1 MKKIYYIIA
10 LCLGFILSNEQV
22 FATHAAGGELIY
34 ELVPGQTNQYRF
46 TFKFYR
52 DCSGTAEPATFQMCY
67 NNSCGVNNQSITL
80 TKMVGNLPN
89 GQPNGGVVFVGCN
102 PVPTICNGGVLP
114 GYREWWY
121 QGVVTLPTTCNFW
134 KFWVTLCCRNTGINN
149 LVNSGAQNIFVEA
162 TFNNTAQLNLNS
174 SPSIV
179 ASPIAYYCINTP
191 SYAYYNAYDPNGDSL
206 VYESINVQTNPAGC
220 ATNAPTNIF
229 QAPYTALD
237 PFPTGFFINPATG
250 LIAFTTTTLG
260 RWSFTIRV
268 KEYRNGTLIGS
279 IMRDIQ
285 FVVSNCNLPNP
296 LYVTANFIPLVC
308 GGATTTVQAFGF
320 GGILPYQYRL
330 NAGAYQVSNQF
341 PALGVGTYTITIR
354 DAQLCTHSTIVNIV
368 APPAIQVAAAA
379 APIACNGG
387 TTTIFAIANNG
398 ILPYEFKHQFVPYQL
413 SNQFVVGAGPYVI
426 TAKDANGCT
435 GNTLIIINQ
444 PPPININVA
453 TTILPCSGLANILVT
468 ASGNFPPFEYK
479 LNLGAYQPT
488 GNFNGLSPGAY
499 TVTVKDA
506 NNCTNSSV
514 VNLNQAPGM
523 SVAISNITNIVCNP
537 FCNGSAQATA
547 TGGAPAITYAITAP
561 GIINANTGAMNSL
574 CAGTYTV
581 TATDA
586 LLCTATTSFTI
597 TQPPAFSVNISNINN
612 VTCNALCNGT
622 ATASGVGGTPGYT
635 YAINA
640 PGVINANTGAISA
653 LCAGNYT
660 VTTTDASGCTA
671 TTSFTITQPPVLG
684 LTVSNIVNVAC
695 NPACT
700 GTAQA
705 TASGG
710 APGYSFAISA
720 PGVINITGAISGLCA
735 GSYTVTV
742 TDANGC
748 TKTTQFSVTQPPI
761 LNLAISNITNV
772 VCNPQCTGTAQ
783 ATASG
788 GVANYSYAINAPG
801 VINAAGAISSLC
813 AGTYTVTVT
822 DANGCTRTSSF
833 SISQP
838 PLLNVAVTNITN
850 VTCLAPCVGT
860 AQAISGGGVPGYL
873 YSITAPGVINITG
886 AISGLCAGTYTVTA
900 TDANLCTATT
910 TFTVSA
916 PPTLNLNISNITNV
930 TCNGLCNGTAQATG
944 VGGTPAYTYAIT
956 APGIINANTG
966 AITGLCAGTYT
977 VTATDANLCTA
988 TTTFTIT
995 EPNVLSVSVSNITNV
1010 TCNPLCNG
1018 TAQATGAGGTAAY
1031 TYTIN
1036 APGVINANTGAITAL
1051 CAGTYTVTVTDAN
1064 LCTATTS
1071 FTITQPPVLS
1081 VSASNITNV
1090 SCNGVCD
1097 GTAQANGA
1105 GGTPAYTYSI
1115 TAPGVINANTGAI
1128 SGLCAGSYTVTV
1140 TDANLCTATT
1150 TFTITQ
1156 PAVLSVSVSNITNV
1170 TCNGLCDGSAQANGA
1185 GGTIAYSYAITAPG
1199 VINANT
1205 GAISSLCAGTYT
1217 VTVTDAN
1224 LCTATTSFTVTQPLV
1239 LSVGVSNITNVTC
1252 NGLCNGT
1259 AQATGVGGTPAY
1271 TYAITAPGIINA
1283 NTGAITGL
1291 CAGTYTVT
1299 ATDANLCTATTA
1311 ITITEPNV
1319 LSVSVSNI
1327 TNVTCNP
1334 LCNGTAQA
1342 TGAGGTAAY
1351 TYTINAPG
1359 VINANTGAITAL
1371 CAGTYTVT
1379 VTDANLCTATTSFT
1393 VTQPPVLSVSASNI
1407 TNVSCNGV
1415 CDGTAQANGAGGTP
1429 AYTYSITAPGVI
1441 NANTGA
1447 ISGLCAGSYTVTV
1460 TDANLCTATTTFTI
1474 TQPAV
1479 LSVSVSNITNVT
1491 CNGLCD
1497 GSAQANGAGG
1507 TIAYSY
1513 AITAPG
1519 VINAN
1524 TGAISSLCAGTYTVT
1539 VTDANLCT
1547 ATTSFTVTQP
1557 LVLSVG
1563 VSNITNVT
1571 CNGLCNGTAQATGVG
1586 GTPAYTYAIT
1596 APGIIN
1602 ANTGAITG
1610 LCAGIYTI
1618 TVTDANLCTG
1628 TTTFTV
1634 TEPNLLTVTV
1644 SNITNVICN
1653 GQCNGTAQATG
1664 AGGTAA
1670 YTYAINA
1677 PGVIN
1682 ANTGA
1687 ISALCAGSYTVT
1699 VTDANLCTATTSF
1712 TITEPTAVVTTIT
1725 ASTNPSCTPGCDGTA
1740 TVSGVGGNG
1749 PIVFTISPA
1758 AGPQVP
1764 VGTFTGLCAGTNYI
1778 ITGTDANGCTGTTNI
1793 SLSTPNSP
1801 TVTVS
1806 NITSVSCFGDCD
1818 AIAQATA
1825 IGGTPGYTYSITAP
1839 GIIDVNTGAISG
1851 LCVGNYTVTV
1861 TDASSC
1867 VGTTN
1872 FVVNGPALLTVD
1884 INVTTTPT
1892 CTPGCD
1898 GTATTT
1904 TAGGTAGYSYAISGG
1919 AAINAVGTASNLCA
1933 GTTYTIT
1940 VTDANSCS
1948 ATTTVQLTAPN
1959 SPSITINTTTPVTCV
1974 PGCDG
1979 TATTITAGGTPG
1991 YTYAISGG
1999 AAINAVGTASNLCA
2013 GIIYTI
2019 TVTDAS
2025 GCTGTTT
2032 VQIIAPNQ
2040 PTVSTSNITNVT
2052 CNGLCNGTAQAT
2064 GVGGTPAYTYAIT
2077 APGIINANT
2086 GAITG
2091 LCAGTYTITVT
2102 DANLCTGTT
2111 TFTVTEPNL
2120 LTVTVSNITNVICNG
2135 QCNGTAQATG
2145 AGGTAAYTYAI
2156 NAPGVINAN
2165 TGAISA
2171 LCAGSYTVT
2180 VTDANLC
2187 TATTSFTITEPTAV
2201 VTTITASTNP
2211 SCTPGCDGTAT
2222 VSGAGGNG
2230 PIVFTISPA
2239 AGPQVPVGT
2248 FTNLCA
2254 GTNYIITGTDA
2265 NGCTGTTNISLS
2277 TPNSP
2282 TVTVSN
2288 ITSVSCFGDCD
2299 AIAQATAVGGT
2310 PGYTYS
2316 ITAPGIIDVNTG
2328 AISGLCVGNY
2338 TVTVTDA
2345 SSCVGTTNF
2354 VVIGPALLTVD
2365 INVTTTP
2372 TCTPGCDGTATTTT
2386 AGGTAGYSYAISGG
2400 AAINAVGTASNLC
2413 AGTTYTITVTD
2424 ANSCSATTT
2433 VQLTAPNSPTITINT
2448 TTPVTCVPGCD
2459 GTATTNI
2466 VGGTPGYTYAISG
2479 GAAINAVGTASN
2491 LCAGIIY
2498 TITVT
2503 DANSCSATTT
2513 VQLIA
2518 PNSPTITINTTTP
2531 VTCVP
2536 GCDGTAT
2543 TITVGGTPGYTYA
2556 ISGGAAINAVG
2567 TASNLCAGIIYTIT
2581 VTDANACSGT
2591 TTIQLTAPNSPSITI
2606 NTTTAP
2612 TCVPGCDGTATTIT
2626 AGGTPGYTY
2635 AISGGVA
2642 IDALG
2647 NASNLCA
2654 GITYTITV
2662 TDANS
2667 CSATTT
2673 VQLTAPNS
2681 PTITINTTTPVTCVP
2696 GCDGTATTN
2705 TAGGTPGYT
2714 YAISGGAAIDALG
2727 NASNLCAGIVY
2738 TITVTDANACT
2749 GTTTVQLVAP
2759 NAPTIT
2765 LNTTTAPTCVPG
2777 CDGTATTNTVGG
2789 TPAYSYAISGGAT
2802 IDALGNASNLCA
2814 GTIYTITVTDAN
2826 SCSATTTV
2834 QLTAP
2839 NAPSIT
2845 INTTTGPSC
2854 VPGCD
2859 GTATTTT
2866 AGGAPA
2872 YTYAISGGATIDV
2885 IGSAGNLCA
2894 GTVYTI
2900 TVTDANGCTG
2910 TTTVQL
2916 AAPSSPTVT
2925 ITNTTNPSCTP
2936 GCDGTAT
2943 VSGAGGNGPIVF
2955 TISPAAGPQVPV
2967 GTFTGLCA
2975 GTNYIITGTDANG
2988 CTGTTNISLST
2999 PNSPTVTIS
3008 NITSVS
3014 CFGDCDAIAQATAI
3028 GGTPGYTYSITAPGI
3043 IDVNTGAISGLCVG
3057 NYTVTVTDASSCVGT
3072 TNFVVIG
3079 PALLTVDI
3087 NVTTTPT
3094 CTPGC
3099 DGTATTTTAGGTAGY
3114 SYAISGGAAIN
3125 AVGTASNLCAG
3136 TTYTITVTDA
3146 NSCSATTTVQLTA
3159 PNAPTITINT
3169 TTPVTCVPGCDGTAT
3184 TNIVGGTPGY
3194 TYAIS
3199 GGAAINA
3206 VGTASNLCAGIIYTI
3221 TVTDAN
3227 SCSATTTVQ
3236 LIAPNSPTI
3245 TINTTTPVTCVP
3257 GCDGTATTITAGGT
3271 PGYTYAISGGAA
3283 INAVGTASNLC
3294 AGIIYT
3300 ITVTDANACS
3310 GTTTIQLTAPNS
3322 PSITINTT
3330 TAPTC
3335 VPGCDGTATTITAGG
3350 TPGYTYA
3357 ISGGAAIDALGNAS
3371 NLCAGITYTITVTD
3385 ANSCSATTTVQ
3396 LTAPNSPTI
3405 TINTT
3410 TPVTCVPGCDGTAT
3424 TNTSGGTP
3432 GYTYAISGGAVI
3444 NAIGTASNLC
3454 AGIVYTIT
3462 VTDAIGCSGTTII
3475 QLGSPNSPVISI
3487 NNTTPVTCVPGC
3499 DGTATTN
3506 TVGGTPG
3513 YTYAIS
3519 GGATID
3525 ALGNAG
3531 NLCAVT
3537 VYTVTVTDA
3546 IGCSA
3551 TTTIQL
3557 TAPNAPIITINT
3569 TTGPTCVP
3577 GCDGTATTSVAGVNP
3592 PYAYAITGGA
3602 LINAGGTASNLCAGI
3617 VYTITTTDASGC
3629 TGTTTIQLAAPN
3641 APTVTVTAFTNV
3653 TVFAGADGTITVA
3666 GAGGTPGYTFAISP
3680 LIGAQAPAGNFTG
3693 LTSPVNFPAQTCYT
3707 ITLTDAAGCTATTV
3721 QCITQPPIPNLVVT
3735 GVVTD
3740 ETCFGKCDGTLTL
3753 GTTGGTAPYTY
3764 LLAPGNIPSPTGIYS
3779 NLCVGTYT
3787 VTSTDINNAT
3797 GTATFTIGGPTQL
3810 QWNNAVATNISCFG
3824 AANGALNVNASGGT
3838 GLITYTINPLGP
3850 QPNITGVYTGL
3861 TPQCYTVTATDA
3873 NGCSITTS
3881 LCIVE
3886 PSQVTFAAVV
3896 AQGNSC
3902 NGGLAG
3908 TITVAAS
3915 GGNPLPNYTY
3925 VLTPGGQNNQTGQFT
3940 GLGAGTYTVTVTDGN
3955 GCTATTGGIVI
3966 NEPPAI
3972 VYNTVNVHEV
3982 YCYGDATG
3990 SIAVVASGGT
4000 GPITFSI
4007 TPNATQLPLGFF
4019 KDLLAGSYVITAT
4032 DANGCTLTTQAT
4044 IIQNPALQITSLTVV
4059 EPICAYDTTG
4069 VLDIK
4074 ATGGTAPITFS
4085 LNNGIPKLTG
4095 LFTGLPVGVYQ
4106 ITLIDDLGCRKDT
4119 NLVLSGPTAVGATI
4133 VIDDPKCID
4142 SKDGRV
4148 TVVGTGGRGGYK
4160 YYITPGLNINKTGQ
4174 FYNMAAG
4181 TYTLRVVDTVGCEY
4195 MVEFTINPPAN
4206 PLGNTM
4212 TKQDLGCT
4220 GKGNEGTATAN
4231 TFGGQP
4237 PYVYQWSTSPVQNSP
4252 MASNLYFGWYNVLIA
4267 DANGCE
4273 YRDSVYIEEGPCCDV
4288 SFIPNAFS
4296 PNGDNNND
4304 EFKVFS
4310 TAGIILI
4317 QLEVYDRWGQKVW
4330 NTSDWKRGWDGKI
4343 DGKDAEVSTYQY
4355 IFRYTCTRDGKTYIR
4370 KGDITLIR

>member
-988 TTTFTIT
+988 TTAITIT

-1071 FTITQPPVLS
+1071 FTVTQPPVLS

-1904 TAGGTAGYSYAISGG
+1904 TAGGTAGVFI
-1919 AAINAVGTASNLCA
+1919 
-1933 GTTYTIT
+1933 
-1940 VTDANSCS
+1940 
-1948 ATTTVQLTAPN
+1948 
-1959 SPSITINTTTPVTCV
+1959 
-1974 PGCDG
+1974 CD
-1979 TATTITAGGTPG
+1979 
-1991 YTYAISGG
+1991 
-1999 AAINAVGTASNLCA
+1999 
-2013 GIIYTI
+2013 
-2019 TVTDAS
+2019 
-2025 GCTGTTT
+2025 
-2032 VQIIAPNQ
+2032 
-2040 PTVSTSNITNVT
+2040 
-2052 CNGLCNGTAQAT
+2052 
-2064 GVGGTPAYTYAIT
+2064 
-2077 APGIINANT
+2077 
-2086 GAITG
+2086 
-2091 LCAGTYTITVT
+2091 
-2102 DANLCTGTT
+2102 
-2111 TFTVTEPNL
+2111 
-2120 LTVTVSNITNVICNG
+2120 
-2135 QCNGTAQATG
+2135 
-2145 AGGTAAYTYAI
+2145 
-2156 NAPGVINAN
+2156 
-2165 TGAISA
+2165 
-2171 LCAGSYTVT
+2171 
-2180 VTDANLC
+2180 
-2187 TATTSFTITEPTAV
+2187 
-2201 VTTITASTNP
+2201 
-2211 SCTPGCDGTAT
+2211 
-2222 VSGAGGNG
+2222 
-2230 PIVFTISPA
+2230 
-2239 AGPQVPVGT
+2239 
-2248 FTNLCA
+2248 
-2254 GTNYIITGTDA
+2254 
-2265 NGCTGTTNISLS
+2265 
-2277 TPNSP
+2277 
-2282 TVTVSN
+2282 
-2288 ITSVSCFGDCD
+2288 
-2299 AIAQATAVGGT
+2299 
-2310 PGYTYS
+2310 
-2316 ITAPGIIDVNTG
+2316 
-2328 AISGLCVGNY
+2328 
-2338 TVTVTDA
+2338 
-2345 SSCVGTTNF
+2345 
-2354 VVIGPALLTVD
+2354 
-2365 INVTTTP
+2365 
-2372 TCTPGCDGTATTTT
+2372 
-2386 AGGTAGYSYAISGG
+2386 
-2400 AAINAVGTASNLC
+2400 
-2413 AGTTYTITVTD
+2413 
-2424 ANSCSATTT
+2424 
-2433 VQLTAPNSPTITINT
+2433 
-2448 TTPVTCVPGCD
+2448 
-2459 GTATTNI
+2459 
-2466 VGGTPGYTYAISG
+2466 
-2479 GAAINAVGTASN
+2479 
-2491 LCAGIIY
+2491 
-2498 TITVT
+2498 
-2503 DANSCSATTT
+2503 
-2513 VQLIA
+2513 
-2518 PNSPTITINTTTP
+2518 
-2531 VTCVP
+2531 
-2536 GCDGTAT
+2536 
-2543 TITVGGTPGYTYA
+2543 
-2556 ISGGAAINAVG
+2556 
-2567 TASNLCAGIIYTIT
+2567 
-2581 VTDANACSGT
+2581 
-2591 TTIQLTAPNSPSITI
+2591 
-2606 NTTTAP
+2606 
-2612 TCVPGCDGTATTIT
+2612 
-2626 AGGTPGYTY
+2626 
-2635 AISGGVA
+2635 
-2642 IDALG
+2642 
-2647 NASNLCA
+2647 
-2654 GITYTITV
+2654 
-2662 TDANS
+2662 
-2667 CSATTT
+2667 
-2673 VQLTAPNS
+2673 
-2681 PTITINTTTPVTCVP
+2681 
-2696 GCDGTATTN
+2696 
-2705 TAGGTPGYT
+2705 
-2714 YAISGGAAIDALG
+2714 
-2727 NASNLCAGIVY
+2727 
-2738 TITVTDANACT
+2738 
-2749 GTTTVQLVAP
+2749 
-2759 NAPTIT
+2759 
-2765 LNTTTAPTCVPG
+2765 
-2777 CDGTATTNTVGG
+2777 
-2789 TPAYSYAISGGAT
+2789 
-2802 IDALGNASNLCA
+2802 
-2814 GTIYTITVTDAN
+2814 
-2826 SCSATTTV
+2826 
-2834 QLTAP
+2834 
-2839 NAPSIT
+2839 
-2845 INTTTGPSC
+2845 
-2854 VPGCD
+2854 
-2859 GTATTTT
+2859 
-2866 AGGAPA
+2866 
-2872 YTYAISGGATIDV
+2872 
-2885 IGSAGNLCA
+2885 
-2894 GTVYTI
+2894 
-2900 TVTDANGCTG
+2900 
-2910 TTTVQL
+2910 
-2916 AAPSSPTVT
+2916 
-2925 ITNTTNPSCTP
+2925 
-2936 GCDGTAT
+2936 
-2943 VSGAGGNGPIVF
+2943 
-2955 TISPAAGPQVPV
+2955 
-2967 GTFTGLCA
+2967 
-2975 GTNYIITGTDANG
+2975 
-2988 CTGTTNISLST
+2988 
-2999 PNSPTVTIS
+2999 
-3008 NITSVS
+3008 
-3014 CFGDCDAIAQATAI
+3014 
-3028 GGTPGYTYSITAPGI
+3028 
-3043 IDVNTGAISGLCVG
+3043 
-3057 NYTVTVTDASSCVGT
+3057 
-3072 TNFVVIG
+3072 
-3079 PALLTVDI
+3079 
-3087 NVTTTPT
+3087 
-3094 CTPGC
+3094 
-3099 DGTATTTTAGGTAGY
+3099 
-3114 SYAISGGAAIN
+3114 
-3125 AVGTASNLCAG
+3125 
-3136 TTYTITVTDA
+3136 
-3146 NSCSATTTVQLTA
+3146 
-3159 PNAPTITINT
+3159 
-3169 TTPVTCVPGCDGTAT
+3169 
-3184 TNIVGGTPGY
+3184 
-3194 TYAIS
+3194 
-3199 GGAAINA
+3199 
-3206 VGTASNLCAGIIYTI
+3206 
-3221 TVTDAN
+3221 
-3227 SCSATTTVQ
+3227 
-3236 LIAPNSPTI
+3236 
-3245 TINTTTPVTCVP
+3245 
-3257 GCDGTATTITAGGT
+3257 
-3271 PGYTYAISGGAA
+3271 
-3283 INAVGTASNLC
+3283 
-3294 AGIIYT
+3294 
-3300 ITVTDANACS
+3300 
-3310 GTTTIQLTAPNS
+3310 
-3322 PSITINTT
+3322 
-3330 TAPTC
+3330 
-3335 VPGCDGTATTITAGG
+3335 
-3350 TPGYTYA
+3350 
-3357 ISGGAAIDALGNAS
+3357 
-3371 NLCAGITYTITVTD
+3371 
-3385 ANSCSATTTVQ
+3385 
-3396 LTAPNSPTI
+3396 
-3405 TINTT
+3405 
-3410 TPVTCVPGCDGTAT
+3410 
-3424 TNTSGGTP
+3424 
-3432 GYTYAISGGAVI
+3432 
-3444 NAIGTASNLC
+3444 
-3454 AGIVYTIT
+3454 
-3462 VTDAIGCSGTTII
+3462 
-3475 QLGSPNSPVISI
+3475 
-3487 NNTTPVTCVPGC
+3487 
-3499 DGTATTN
+3499 
-3506 TVGGTPG
+3506 
-3513 YTYAIS
+3513 
-3519 GGATID
+3519 
-3525 ALGNAG
+3525 
-3531 NLCAVT
+3531 
-3537 VYTVTVTDA
+3537 
-3546 IGCSA
+3546 
-3551 TTTIQL
+3551 
-3557 TAPNAPIITINT
+3557 
-3569 TTGPTCVP
+3569 
-3577 GCDGTATTSVAGVNP
+3577 
-3592 PYAYAITGGA
+3592 
-3602 LINAGGTASNLCAGI
+3602 
-3617 VYTITTTDASGC
+3617 
-3629 TGTTTIQLAAPN
+3629 
-3641 APTVTVTAFTNV
+3641 
-3653 TVFAGADGTITVA
+3653 
-3666 GAGGTPGYTFAISP
+3666 
-3680 LIGAQAPAGNFTG
+3680 
-3693 LTSPVNFPAQTCYT
+3693 
-3707 ITLTDAAGCTATTV
+3707 
-3721 QCITQPPIPNLVVT
+3721 
-3735 GVVTD
+3735 
-3740 ETCFGKCDGTLTL
+3740 
-3753 GTTGGTAPYTY
+3753 
-3764 LLAPGNIPSPTGIYS
+3764 
-3779 NLCVGTYT
+3779 
-3787 VTSTDINNAT
+3787 
-3797 GTATFTIGGPTQL
+3797 
-3810 QWNNAVATNISCFG
+3810 
-3824 AANGALNVNASGGT
+3824 
-3838 GLITYTINPLGP
+3838 
-3850 QPNITGVYTGL
+3850 
-3861 TPQCYTVTATDA
+3861 
-3873 NGCSITTS
+3873 
-3881 LCIVE
+3881 
-3886 PSQVTFAAVV
+3886 
-3896 AQGNSC
+3896 
-3902 NGGLAG
+3902 
-3908 TITVAAS
+3908 
-3915 GGNPLPNYTY
+3915 
-3925 VLTPGGQNNQTGQFT
+3925 
-3940 GLGAGTYTVTVTDGN
+3940 
-3955 GCTATTGGIVI
+3955 
-3966 NEPPAI
+3966 
-3972 VYNTVNVHEV
+3972 
-3982 YCYGDATG
+3982 
-3990 SIAVVASGGT
+3990 
-4000 GPITFSI
+4000 
-4007 TPNATQLPLGFF
+4007 
-4019 KDLLAGSYVITAT
+4019 
-4032 DANGCTLTTQAT
+4032 
-4044 IIQNPALQITSLTVV
+4044 
-4059 EPICAYDTTG
+4059 
-4069 VLDIK
+4069 
-4074 ATGGTAPITFS
+4074 
-4085 LNNGIPKLTG
+4085 
-4095 LFTGLPVGVYQ
+4095 
-4106 ITLIDDLGCRKDT
+4106 
-4119 NLVLSGPTAVGATI
+4119 
-4133 VIDDPKCID
+4133 
-4142 SKDGRV
+4142 
-4148 TVVGTGGRGGYK
+4148 
-4160 YYITPGLNINKTGQ
+4160 
-4174 FYNMAAG
+4174 
-4181 TYTLRVVDTVGCEY
+4181 
-4195 MVEFTINPPAN
+4195 
-4206 PLGNTM
+4206 
-4212 TKQDLGCT
+4212 
-4220 GKGNEGTATAN
+4220 
-4231 TFGGQP
+4231 
-4237 PYVYQWSTSPVQNSP
+4237 
-4252 MASNLYFGWYNVLIA
+4252 
-4267 DANGCE
+4267 
-4273 YRDSVYIEEGPCCDV
+4273 
-4288 SFIPNAFS
+4288 
-4296 PNGDNNND
+4296 
-4304 EFKVFS
+4304 
-4310 TAGIILI
+4310 
-4317 QLEVYDRWGQKVW
+4317 
-4330 NTSDWKRGWDGKI
+4330 
-4343 DGKDAEVSTYQY
+4343 
-4355 IFRYTCTRDGKTYIR
+4355 
-4370 KGDITLIR
+4370 